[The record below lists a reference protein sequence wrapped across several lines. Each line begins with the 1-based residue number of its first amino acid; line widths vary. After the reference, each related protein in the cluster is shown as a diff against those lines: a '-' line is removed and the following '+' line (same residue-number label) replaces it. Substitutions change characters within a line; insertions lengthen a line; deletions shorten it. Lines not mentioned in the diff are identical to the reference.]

1 MADKKYIVY
10 GAKEFGYAP
19 INDGT
24 SFGTPVIISGLKSF
38 SSEIEQSNKAEYADD
53 SVYATIDGVK
63 KRSAEAEVLYI
74 PEEYAQMA
82 LGYKKET
89 NGMMVDNGIKKN
101 HCVFYMETAKDTVTG
116 ELTQILHYF
125 YNVSATEGEIESNTV
140 EDEVEVKTMS
150 IKYNCA
156 NSEIAK
162 DSTGNAIAYARIV
175 RTAENA
181 TIFDKYKT
189 SVVLPTTSA

>member
-19 INDGT
+19 INSGST
-24 SFGTPVIISGLKSF
+24 FGTPVIIRGMKSF
-38 SSEIEQSNKAEYADD
+38 STEIEQSNTAEYADD
-53 SVYATIDGVK
+53 SVYATIDGAK
-63 KRSAEAEVLYI
+63 KRTAEAEVLYI
-74 PEEYAQMA
+74 PEDYASMA
-82 LGYKKET
+82 LGYTKET
-89 NGMMVDNGIKKN
+89 NGMLVDNGVKKN
-101 HCVFYMETAKDTVTG
+101 HCVFYMETAKDVDTG
-116 ELTQILHYF
+116 DLTQILHYF
-125 YNVSATEGEIESNTV
+125 YNVTATEGEIESNTI

-156 NSEIAK
+156 NSVIAK
-162 DSTGNAIAYARIV
+162 DSKGNAIAYARIV

-181 TIFDKYKT
+181 TVFDKYKT